1 MVTSSEGTCQ
11 DGFTLIELIV
21 YSALL
26 MLVLSVVGG
35 IFLGGLNTATNVRT
49 VTNAST
55 AGQIVA
61 DSVET
66 NIRNASDFQL
76 TVPSATDDQFLV
88 ARTAQR
94 GDTLTWSCIA
104 WYYSAAGEGSIHFKQ
119 SDVAILEP
127 TTLELTN
134 WVLLD
139 QGVTPASGTTI
150 FSSSGQRLSMAFK
163 GDAGNH
169 PPVII
174 TSSATSRA
182 GASGSL
188 TC

>member
-1 MVTSSEGTCQ
+1 MRERAEGTSEN
-11 DGFTLIELIV
+11 GFTLIELIV

-26 MLVLSVVGG
+26 ILVLSVVGG
-35 IFLGGLNTATNVRT
+35 LFISGLNTATTVRIM
-49 VTNAST
+49 TNAST

-76 TVPSATDDQFLV
+76 TVPSGTDQFLV

-94 GDTLTWSCIA
+94 GTTLAWSCVG
-104 WYYSAAGEGSIHFKQ
+104 WYYSASGNGSIRFKQ
-119 SDVAILEP
+119 SDVAILAP
-127 TTLELTN
+127 TASELST
-134 WVLLD
+134 WILLD
-139 QGVTPASGTTI
+139 EGISPTSGTTI
-150 FSSSGQRLSMAFK
+150 FSSSGQRLTMTFK
-163 GDAGNH
+163 GLAGDH

-188 TC
+188 ACY

>member
-1 MVTSSEGTCQ
+1 MPGIKSNSD

-26 MLVLSVVGG
+26 MLVLSVIGG
-35 IFLGGLNTATNVRT
+35 LFISGLNTATAVRT

-66 NIRNASDFQL
+66 NIRNASDFRL
-76 TVPSATDDQFLV
+76 TVPTGTDQFLV

-94 GDTLTWSCIA
+94 GATLTWSCIA
-104 WYYSAAGEGSIHFKQ
+104 WYYSAAGAGRIFFKQ
-119 SDVAILEP
+119 SDLAILAP
-127 TTLELTN
+127 TASELGS
-134 WVLLD
+134 WVLLND
-139 QGVTPASGTTI
+139 GVRPISGTTI
-150 FSSSGQRLSMAFK
+150 FSSAGQRLTVNFK
-163 GDAGNH
+163 GLAGDH
-169 PPVII
+169 PPVVI

-188 TC
+188 ACY

>member
-1 MVTSSEGTCQ
+1 MMRPRTE
-11 DGFTLIELIV
+11 DPEAGFTLIELIV

-26 MLVLSVVGG
+26 LLVLSVVAGLF
-35 IFLGGLNTATNVRT
+35 ISGLNTATRVRT
-49 VTNAST
+49 VANAST

-76 TVPSATDDQFLV
+76 TVPTGTDQFLV

-94 GDTLTWSCIA
+94 GATLAWSCIA
-104 WYYSAAGEGSIHFKQ
+104 WYYSASGTGSILFKQ
-119 SDVAILEP
+119 SATAIPAP
-127 TTLELTN
+127 TAADLST
-134 WVLLD
+134 WVLLN
-139 QGVTPASGTTI
+139 QGVSPVSGTTI
-150 FSSSGQRLSMAFK
+150 FSSAGQRLTVNFK
-163 GDAGNH
+163 GLAGDH

-188 TC
+188 ACY

>member
-1 MVTSSEGTCQ
+1 MGARAEETSET
-11 DGFTLIELIV
+11 GFTLIELIV

-26 MLVLSVVGG
+26 LLVLSVVGG
-35 IFLGGLNTATNVRT
+35 LFVSGLKTATAVRT
-49 VTNAST
+49 MTNASS

-76 TVPSATDDQFLV
+76 TIPSGTDQLLV

-94 GDTLTWSCIA
+94 GTTLTWSCIA
-104 WYYSAAGEGSIHFKQ
+104 WYYSAAGTGAIRFHQ
-119 SDVAILEP
+119 SNAAILPP
-127 TTLELTN
+127 TASELST
-134 WVLLD
+134 WVLLNE
-139 QGVTPASGTTI
+139 GVKPASGTTI
-150 FSSSGQRLSMAFK
+150 FTSAGQRLTMTFK
-163 GDAGNH
+163 GLAGDH

-182 GASGSL
+182 GSSGSL
-188 TC
+188 ACF